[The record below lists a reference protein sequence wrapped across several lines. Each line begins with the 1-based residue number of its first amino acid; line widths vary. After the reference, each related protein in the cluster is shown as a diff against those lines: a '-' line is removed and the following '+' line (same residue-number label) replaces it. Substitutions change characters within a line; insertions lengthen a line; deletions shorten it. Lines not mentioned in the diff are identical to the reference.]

1 MEQIADAHATVSESV
16 RAFYERMPYPPPV
29 ADLDAQRALC
39 GDPMRRRA
47 LFHQAWP
54 AQTQREDYEI
64 LVAGCGTSQAVRY
77 AFREPG
83 ARITA
88 IDISEASLLHTRHLA
103 NRYRLDNLELHHL
116 PVERVQHLRRSFD
129 LIVCTGVL
137 HHVPDPD
144 LGLQSLREVLDRQ
157 GAMRLMV
164 YAPYGRAGIYMMQT
178 YCRMLGIGTS
188 DKDLRDLGAGLD
200 ALPSD
205 HPIATVLRKAKDFR
219 RPDAMADALL
229 HPSDRAFTVGE
240 VYDWLERC
248 GMSFGRW
255 TEQAP
260 YLPACGRV
268 ATGAHAARLAPLAPR
283 LQHGAMELLRGTMV
297 SHSFIA
303 YRDDR
308 IGPVSPVTFHGG
320 AWRDYIPIPVA
331 STVCVR
337 NGLPKGC
344 ASVLINGAHRYPDLV
359 LPLDPIEDR
368 LHSLMD
374 GTKTLADVV
383 SSAELDINGQ
393 RLATGF
399 FERLWQYDHVIVDAS
414 RAGREGSLG
423 KEVGR

>member
-1 MEQIADAHATVSESV
+1 MEQIAEAHATISQSV
-16 RAFYERMPYPPPV
+16 RAFYERLPYPPPV

-39 GDPMRRRA
+39 SDPTRRRA

-88 IDISEASLLHTRHLA
+88 IDISEASLLHTSRLA
-103 NRYRLDNLELHHL
+103 ERYGVDNLELHRL
-116 PVERVQHLRRSFD
+116 PIERVQALRRSFD

-188 DKDLRDLGAGLD
+188 DKDLRDLGAALD

-260 YLPACGRV
+260 YLPVCGRA
-268 ATGAHAARLAPLAPR
+268 ATGAHAARLARLAPR

-303 YRDDR
+303 HRDDR
-308 IGPVSPVTFHGG
+308 IGAVSPITFHDG
-320 AWRDYIPIPVA
+320 AWRDYVPIPVA

-337 NGLPKGC
+337 DGLPHGC
-344 ASVLINGAHRYPDLV
+344 AAVLINRAHRCPDLI
-359 LPLDPIEDR
+359 LPVNR
-368 LHSLMD
+368 LEERLYALID
-374 GTKTLADVV
+374 GIKTLDDVV
-383 SSAELDINGQ
+383 SSAAIDVNG
-393 RLATGF
+393 RGVATRF
-399 FERLWQYDHVIVDAS
+399 FERLWQYDHVVFDAS
-414 RAGREGSLG
+414 RAR
-423 KEVGR
+423 